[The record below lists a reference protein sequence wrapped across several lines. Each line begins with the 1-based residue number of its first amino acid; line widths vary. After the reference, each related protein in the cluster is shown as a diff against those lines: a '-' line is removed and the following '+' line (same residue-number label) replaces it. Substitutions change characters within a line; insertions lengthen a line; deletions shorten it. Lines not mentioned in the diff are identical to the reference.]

1 MIDSPSRWAQ
11 VFPSVFAC
19 VFAEANSSKKPD
31 IRPEQ
36 MSGAIS
42 GHSLIIIQA
51 YMYLQSDD
59 CNCYTHNVEGLWKIM
74 AIFLRVILVVHR

>member
-1 MIDSPSRWAQ
+1 L
-11 VFPSVFAC
+11 

-42 GHSLIIIQA
+42 GHYLIERMLYSI
-51 YMYLQSDD
+51 
-59 CNCYTHNVEGLWKIM
+59 KIRRE
-74 AIFLRVILVVHR
+74 AN

>member
-1 MIDSPSRWAQ
+1 MIVSPDRKAQ
-11 VFPSVFAC
+11 VFAS

-42 GHSLIIIQA
+42 GHSLGIRNQVWGEDA
-51 YMYLQSDD
+51 YRGQWTRNADASLE
-59 CNCYTHNVEGLWKIM
+59 CFWNT
-74 AIFLRVILVVHR
+74 